1 MNKDKTITQRIIN
14 KQLATGKLKDK
25 FLEYTNEWMEY
36 EESEPV
42 GGNTKEKKLILV
54 RGASG
59 AGKSTFAY
67 LFNNNIENYITNQIT
82 ADDYF
87 MSSITYENWNN
98 CNMKRDYKFDYTQI
112 RNAHTFCKMV
122 TEYFM
127 LAYREYVVMQIQ
139 NKEFLDGHILVV
151 HNTFTEEWEMKPYY
165 ELANQYG
172 YKVTTIIME
181 NRHNSDSIHNVP
193 NDVVLA
199 QKERFQIKL

>member
-42 GGNTKEKKLILV
+42 G
-54 RGASG
+54 
-59 AGKSTFAY
+59 
-67 LFNNNIENYITNQIT
+67 ENYITNQIT

>member
-98 CNMKRDYKFDYTQI
+98 CNMKRDYKPTD
-112 RNAHTFCKMV
+112 
-122 TEYFM
+122 
-127 LAYREYVVMQIQ
+127 
-139 NKEFLDGHILVV
+139 
-151 HNTFTEEWEMKPYY
+151 
-165 ELANQYG
+165 
-172 YKVTTIIME
+172 
-181 NRHNSDSIHNVP
+181 
-193 NDVVLA
+193 
-199 QKERFQIKL
+199 